1 MKKLFICRESG
12 GEIGAKKGIKVSNA
26 MLFPQIFTLIIKK
39 TQLNV
44 Y

>member
-1 MKKLFICRESG
+1 MKKLFIFRESG
-12 GEIGAKKGIKVSNA
+12 GETGAEKGIKVSNV
-26 MLFPQIFTLIIKK
+26 MLVPQIFTLIIKK